1 MARTPSQ
8 RGRYARQ
15 RGSGFELEI
24 SHQLFDELGIQFRR
38 NLEQVR
44 TAGLGDLL
52 PDSNDFPFSLELKR
66 RIKGVGIPSGAWQ
79 QAVQASNVD
88 AGLYPA
94 VIYRYDHRKP
104 RCVVGFGA
112 IVESE
117 TGQRVANHH
126 DKADISFPRF
136 CKLTRE
142 IMAWRAENEP
152 RNQRDA
158 EPDQA
163 QPGDTQGGSEAG
175 AGAVDLQS
183 ARGKLFSALR
193 NHGTSDD

>member
-1 MARTPSQ
+1 MSRTPSQ
-8 RGRYARQ
+8 RGKYAKQ
-15 RGSGFELEI
+15 RGSSFELDI
-24 SHQLFDELGIQFRR
+24 SHQLYDELGIHFRR

-66 RIKGVGIPSGAWQ
+66 RQKGVGIPSGAWQ
-79 QAVQASNVD
+79 QAVTASDVER
-88 AGLYPA
+88 GVYPA

-117 TGQRVANHH
+117 TGQRSNNHH

-136 CKLTRE
+136 CKVVRE
-142 IMAWRAENEP
+142 IMAWRAADERRVPQGAGETEA
-152 RNQRDA
+152 RTESTDEGSA
-158 EPDQA
+158 EA
-163 QPGDTQGGSEAG
+163 AG
-175 AGAVDLQS
+175 ADDLQ
-183 ARGKLFSALR
+183 ATRGKLFSFGKYPGA
-193 NHGTSDD
+193 TE

>member
-1 MARTPSQ
+1 MNRTPSQ
-8 RGRYARQ
+8 RGRYAKS
-15 RGSGFELEI
+15 RGTNFELDVG
-24 SHQLFDELGIQFRR
+24 HQLFDELGIQFRR

-52 PDSNDFPFSLELKR
+52 PDTNDFPFSLELKR
-66 RIKGVGIPSGAWQ
+66 RQKGVGIPSGAWQ
-79 QAVQASNVD
+79 QAVTASDIERGV
-88 AGLYPA
+88 YPA

-117 TGQRVANHH
+117 TGQRSENHH

-142 IMAWRAENEP
+142 IMAWRAEHE
-152 RNQRDA
+152 RGNQQNA
-158 EPDQA
+158 EPHSARTEHPDA
-163 QPGDTQGGSEAG
+163 GSAKSAG
-175 AGAVDLQS
+175 TVNLSA
-183 ARGKLFSALR
+183 ARGKLLAASR
-193 NHGTSDD
+193 GDGTSND

>member
-1 MARTPSQ
+1 MSRTPSQ

-52 PDSNDFPFSLELKR
+52 PDSNEFPFSLELKR
-66 RIKGVGIPSGAWQ
+66 RIKGVGIPAGAWQ
-79 QAVQASNVD
+79 QAVQASN
-88 AGLYPA
+88 AGEGVYPA

-117 TGQRVANHH
+117 TGQRSENHH

-142 IMAWRAENEP
+142 IMAWRAENE
-152 RNQRDA
+152 RGNQQNA
-158 EPDQA
+158 EPHSARTEHPDA
-163 QPGDTQGGSEAG
+163 GSAKAAG
-175 AGAVDLQS
+175 TVNLSA
-183 ARGKLFSALR
+183 ARGKLLAASR
-193 NHGTSDD
+193 GDGTPND